1 MYKNKYREG
10 FHLKNKFWLLTI
22 LSLFMLVL
30 VACNTKTEEGTEK
43 EEGEAKEEKSN
54 QTNTNT
60 QVTTSSKPQVL
71 VFGRGGDSVSLDP
84 AIVTDGESFKVT
96 QNVFETLLNF
106 GPQDTTIHPSLAKE
120 WEVSDD
126 GLSYTFYLEEGVK
139 FHDGTPFNAEAVI
152 KNVNRWKAGTAED
165 FYYFN
170 SMFKAEGAD
179 IITDVVA
186 EGDYTVIFK
195 LSRPQAPFLKNLAM
209 SPFGIASPTAF
220 EKDGDAFGD
229 HPVGTGPFKFVEW
242 KRNDSI
248 TIEKFADYW
257 QAGYPKLDKVIFS
270 VYPDN
275 SARLNALI
283 AGEIDLA
290 DGINPSDSGMIES
303 NSELQL
309 IERPSMNIGYLGLTN
324 TRKPFDNVLVRQ
336 AVNYAIDKQAIVDAF
351 FQGRA
356 QVATNPMP
364 PSISGYNDSIEPYP
378 FDPEKAKALLAEAG
392 YDGTPI
398 ELWAMPVP
406 RPYMPDGA
414 KVAEVIQ
421 KYLEDVGI
429 PSKIVTFEWATY
441 LEKTKNGEAD
451 AFMLGWTGDNGDA
464 DNFIY
469 TLLDQDNIGSNNYA
483 YYSNDEVHDLLIAA
497 QSETDENVR
506 IDLYKQ
512 AQVIIHEEA
521 PWVPLAHSIPLLA
534 GKAEVKGFLPH
545 PTGSDRLY
553 NVSIE

>member
-1 MYKNKYREG
+1 M
-10 FHLKNKFWLLTI
+10 
-22 LSLFMLVL
+22 LSIVL
-30 VACNTKTEEGTEK
+30 VACNTATKEK
-43 EEGEAKEEKSN
+43 EGG
-54 QTNTNT
+54 
-60 QVTTSSKPQVL
+60 TTSETETDTETDTTTTETQENTPAKPQIL
-71 VFGRGGDSVSLDP
+71 VFGRGADSVSLDP

-106 GPQDTTIHPSLAKE
+106 GPQDTTIQPGLAKT
-120 WEVSDD
+120 WEVSSD
-126 GLSYTFYLEEGVK
+126 GLSYTFTLEEGVK
-139 FHDGTPFNAEAVI
+139 FHDGTDFNAEAVI

-170 SMFKAEGAD
+170 SMFKAEGTD
-179 IITDVVA
+179 IITDVKA
-186 EGDYTVIFK
+186 DGDYKVIFT
-195 LSRPQAPFLKNLAM
+195 LSRPQAPFLKNIAM

-220 EKDGDAFGD
+220 EAAGDAFGD
-229 HPVGTGPFKFVEW
+229 KPVGTGPFKFVEW

-248 TIEKFADYW
+248 TIEKFEDYW
-257 QAGYPKLDKVIFS
+257 EEGLPKLDKVIFRS
-270 VYPDN
+270 IPDN
-275 SARLNALI
+275 SARLNALN

-290 DGINPSDSGMIES
+290 DGINPSDGKGIEA
-303 NSELQL
+303 NSALQL

-336 AVNYAIDKQAIVDAF
+336 AVNYAINKQGIVDAF
-351 FQGRA
+351 FEGRA
-356 QVATNPMP
+356 QVAKNPMP
-364 PSISGYNDSIEPYP
+364 PSISGYNDEVEPYP
-378 FDPEKAKALLAEAG
+378 YDPEKAKALLAEAG
-392 YDGTPI
+392 YDGAPI

-421 KYLEDVGI
+421 KNLEDVGI

-469 TLLDQDNIGSNNYA
+469 TLLDKDNIGSNNYA
-483 YYSNDEVHDLLIAA
+483 YYSNDKVHDLLIAA

-512 AQVIIHEEA
+512 AQVIIHEDA
-521 PWVPLAHSIPLLA
+521 PWVPLAHSTPLLA
-534 GKAEVKGFLPH
+534 AKAEVKGFLPH
-545 PTGSDRLY
+545 PTGSDRLL